1 MGDGG
6 EDGVGGAGRGRSEG
20 GAVRP
25 GPVPLQDPGREY
37 RELREE
43 LDEAVLRVAASG
55 RYVLGPEHE
64 AFEAAFA
71 ETVGVRHAVGVASG
85 TDALILALEALGV
98 GPGDEVVTSPFT
110 FFATAEAILRVGAV
124 PVFADIRADT
134 FDLDPAA
141 AAAAIGPRTAA
152 LLPVHLYGQMAEVE
166 AFRELAAR
174 HGLALV
180 EDAAQAVGASRRL
193 PDGRAVRAGAAG
205 DVGCFSFYPTK
216 NLGAWGDAGA
226 VTTDDDALA
235 ARLRRLREHGREED
249 GYRHREIGHN
259 SRLDEIQAAVLRV
272 KLGALDRWTE
282 ARRANAATYDRELA
296 GVADVETPVVL
307 EGNRHVYHQY
317 TIRCGDRARVAE
329 RLGAAG
335 VGHGVYYPTPL
346 HRLEA
351 LSPEAGGGPG
361 RGARPAGAGAPGG
374 RGAAEGA
381 RIAGELPRAERACRE
396 VLSVPVFPALTPEE
410 RARVVAAIRGQNG
423 AEPG

>member
-6 EDGVGGAGRGRSEG
+6 DGEVDGRGRERPEG
-20 GAVRP
+20 GSARP
-25 GPVPLQDPGREY
+25 GPVPLQDPAREY

-55 RYVLGPEHE
+55 RYVLGPEHA
-64 AFEAAFA
+64 AFEEAFA
-71 ETVGVRHAVGVASG
+71 ERVGVRHAVGVASG

-98 GPGDEVVTSPFT
+98 GPGDEVVTSPFS

-134 FDLDPAA
+134 FDLDPDA

-166 AFRELAAR
+166 AFRELADR

-180 EDAAQAVGASRRL
+180 EDAAQAVGAGRRL
-193 PDGRAVRAGAAG
+193 PDGRVVRAGAAG

-235 ARLRRLREHGREED
+235 ARLRRLREHGREEE

-282 ARRANAATYDRELA
+282 ARRANAAAYDRELA
-296 GVADVETPVVL
+296 GVGGVETPAVL

-317 TIRCGDRARVAE
+317 TIRCGDRGRVAR
-329 RLGAAG
+329 RLDAAG

-346 HRLEA
+346 HRQEA
-351 LSPEAGGGPG
+351 LGPEAGGGPG
-361 RGARPAGAGAPGG
+361 SVGAGARPAGA
-374 RGAAEGA
+374 RV
-381 RIAGELPRAERACRE
+381 AGELPRAERASRE
-396 VLSVPVFPALTPEE
+396 VLSLPVFSALGPEE
-410 RARVVAAIRGQNG
+410 RARVVAAIRGENG
-423 AEPG
+423 PEPG

>member
-6 EDGVGGAGRGRSEG
+6 NREVDGPARERAGAGADGSVDP
-20 GAVRP
+20 A
-25 GPVPLQDPGREY
+25 PVPLQDPAREY

-55 RYVLGPEHE
+55 RYVLGPEHA
-64 AFEAAFA
+64 AFEEAFA
-71 ETVGVRHAVGVASG
+71 ERVGVRHAVGVASG
-85 TDALILALEALGV
+85 TDALILALEALGI
-98 GPGDEVVTSPFT
+98 GPGDEVVTSPFS

-124 PVFADIRADT
+124 PVFADIRPDT
-134 FDLDPAA
+134 FDLDPGA

-180 EDAAQAVGASRRL
+180 EDAAQAVGAGRRL
-193 PDGRAVRAGAAG
+193 PDGSVVGAGAAG

-226 VTTDDDALA
+226 LTTDDDALA
-235 ARLRRLREHGREED
+235 ARLRRLREHGREEE

-272 KLGALDRWTE
+272 KLGALDRWTA
-282 ARRANAATYDRELA
+282 ARRENAAAYDRELE
-296 GVADVETPVVL
+296 GVEGVETPAVL

-317 TIRCGDRARVAE
+317 TIRCGERDRVAR
-329 RLGAAG
+329 RLDAMG

-346 HRLEA
+346 HRQEA
-351 LSPEAGGGPG
+351 LSPEGGA
-361 RGARPAGAGAPGG
+361 RGAF
-374 RGAAEGA
+374 
-381 RIAGELPRAERACRE
+381 PRAERACRE
-396 VLSVPVFPALTPEE
+396 VLTLPVFPALRPEE
-410 RARVVAAIRGQNG
+410 RARVVAAIRSEDGLEAG
-423 AEPG
+423 